1 MRQISVVAAAEQLS
15 SLAEQTASESVMLTT
30 ESGPVAV
37 LVSFPEFQAL
47 QIARSL
53 AKDPESLVAIRAAY
67 ERARTGKFETFEKL
81 ADVLEDMNT

>member
-1 MRQISVVAAAEQLS
+1 
-15 SLAEQTASESVMLTT
+15 MLTT

-37 LVSFPEFQAL
+37 LVSVPEFQAL

-67 ERARTGKFETFEKL
+67 DRARAGQFETFEEL
-81 ADVLEDMNT
+81 ADVLEDMHA